1 MAVSG
6 ALVCA
11 GCSGGSGSSTGSKPI
26 VAVSIPPQ
34 ESLLREIAGDSVDI
48 VTLMRSDGNAESFEV
63 SVSDLRLVNSA
74 SAYMLVGN
82 LPFEGELADKIG
94 ETNRELRFFDTSS
107 GVELLHGTHGHHHH
121 HQGDGHGAGDA
132 DPHTWS
138 SARNL
143 KIMASSMTEALAEV
157 DAPRADFY
165 RANLQRLEGRLDS
178 IDRALA
184 DKLSQSRGASFLI
197 WHPSLSYFAR
207 DYGLRQIPLGQDNKE
222 MSVVGLKDNI
232 RKAADTGV
240 RAIFIQSNYDPA
252 QAGNVARQLGIEPVA
267 INPLDPDWETQFN
280 IITDAIISSK

>member
-11 GCSGGSGSSTGSKPI
+11 GCSGGSGSSSGPKPI

-82 LPFEGELADKIG
+82 LPFEGELADRIG
-94 ETNRELRFFDTSS
+94 ETNRGLRFYDTSS
-107 GVELLHGTHGHHHH
+107 GVDFLHGTHGHHHH
-121 HQGDGHGAGDA
+121 HQGSGHEAEDA

-143 KIMASSMTEALAEV
+143 KIMARNMTEALAEV
-157 DAPRADFY
+157 DAPMADYY

-184 DKLSQSRGASFLI
+184 DKLAQSRGASFLI

>member
-11 GCSGGSGSSTGSKPI
+11 GCSGGSGSSPGPKPI

-94 ETNRELRFFDTSS
+94 ETNRGLRFYDTSS
-107 GVELLHGTHGHHHH
+107 GVDLLHGTHGHHHH
-121 HQGDGHGAGDA
+121 HQGSGHEAEDA

-143 KIMASSMTEALAEV
+143 KIMAKSMTEALAEV
-157 DAPRADFY
+157 DAPRADYY

-184 DKLSQSRGASFLI
+184 DKLAQSRGASFLI

>member
-6 ALVCA
+6 ALFCA
-11 GCSGGSGSSTGSKPI
+11 GCSGGSGSSAGSKPV

-94 ETNRELRFFDTSS
+94 ETNRELRFYDTSS
-107 GVELLHGTHGHHHH
+107 GVDLLHGTHGHHHH
-121 HQGDGHGAGDA
+121 HQGSGHEAEDA

-143 KIMASSMTEALAEV
+143 KIMARSMTEALAEV
-157 DAPRADFY
+157 DAPRADYY

-184 DKLSQSRGASFLI
+184 DKLAQCRGASFLI

-232 RKAADTGV
+232 SKAADTGV